1 MVFSE
6 AREGLKPESGKKGEF
21 AGTEECAH
29 SSPELWRSL
38 RQKGSVGSGGG
49 EGEHMAR
56 NVRSLKAIWRDGDR
70 EDGFLV

>member
-1 MVFSE
+1 MFSE

-29 SSPELWRSL
+29 SSPELRRSL
-38 RQKGSVGSGGG
+38 RQKGSVGR
-49 EGEHMAR
+49 GEHMAR